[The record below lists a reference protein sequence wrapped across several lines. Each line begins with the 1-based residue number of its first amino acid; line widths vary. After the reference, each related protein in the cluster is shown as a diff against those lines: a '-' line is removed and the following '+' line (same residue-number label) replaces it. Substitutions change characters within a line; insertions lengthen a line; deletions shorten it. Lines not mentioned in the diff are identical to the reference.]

1 MSASHDLFIYES
13 VNIMQTKNYRQEKEQ
28 TEEIDVQQYWLV
40 LKRRW
45 VVASGVFVTCLVWAG
60 IAASTQKPAYQA
72 TGQILVQSN
81 KTSSLTGVGEKV
93 GTLESLKR
101 EGNPLDTQA
110 VVVKSLPIVQ
120 EVINNLRLKGKDG
133 KPLDPNSLAIKVEPI
148 VGTDVLK
155 VSHSSTQPE
164 LAAAVV
170 NQLMR
175 AYIAKNVL
183 TNRAEV
189 IAAGEFIAKELPR
202 AKLEL
207 DRNTEGL
214 RRFKT
219 QNQII
224 DLEEEATA
232 AVKTITDLNDQ
243 VNKARSE
250 LADVSAQELQTR
262 QQLNLEANQAVEVT
276 SLNQIPGVQT
286 ALKELQTVQTKL
298 ATEQGIYTAE
308 NPSVIS
314 LKNQEAAL
322 KSLLQERTTEA
333 VGSGVKIS
341 PGNLQIGELRQ
352 KLATEFLG
360 LQAKRLGIQRRIDA
374 LSNQQKAYKQRADI
388 LPFLEKR
395 EGELERSLT
404 VSQKN
409 YETLITRQ
417 QEIRVAEQQ
426 TVGNARV
433 IQPAFVPKNPSGATQ
448 MLFLAG
454 GGVVGLLLSIAAAFF
469 VDLID
474 RRLKTVKE
482 AETLFGYTLLGLIPK
497 FETNSLPEASTSD
510 RISPRV
516 IVAKLPR
523 SVIHEA
529 YQMLQANLKFISL
542 DRKAR
547 TIVVTSSVSGEGKS
561 EVSANLATVMAQAG
575 RRVLLVDADMRQPS
589 QHHLWGLINSIGF
602 SNVIAGENDFSEAVQ
617 SINNN
622 LFVLT
627 AGVMPPN
634 PLALIDSERMTSLME
649 MFAQKYDYVVFDTPS
664 LVGTAE
670 AAVLG
675 KMAGGVLVVVRPGH
689 VDSPSAA
696 AAKSLL
702 ARSEANILGIVA
714 NGVNV
719 KHEPDNYFYYSN
731 SRSEVKADP
740 VGKAQATVSSK

>member
-1 MSASHDLFIYES
+1 
-13 VNIMQTKNYRQEKEQ
+13 MQTKGYPQEQ
-28 TEEIDVQQYWLV
+28 GYPEEIDVQKYWLV

-45 VVASGVFVTCLVWAG
+45 VVVSGVFVASVATAG

-81 KTSSLTGVGEKV
+81 KTSSLTGVGEKI

-110 VVVKSLPIVQ
+110 VVVQSLPIVQ
-120 EVINNLRLKGKDG
+120 EVINNLRIKGKDG
-133 KPLDPNSLAIKVEPI
+133 KPLDPNLLTIKVEPI

-155 VSHSSTQPE
+155 VSHTSTQPE

-175 AYIAKNVL
+175 AYISKNIL
-183 TNRAEV
+183 NNRAEA

-207 DRNTEGL
+207 DRNAEAL
-214 RRFKT
+214 RRFKS

-243 VNKARSE
+243 ITTARGD
-250 LADVSAQELQTR
+250 LAEVTAQELATR
-262 QQLNLEANQAVEVT
+262 QQVNLDDSQAVEVT
-276 SLNQIPGVQT
+276 SLSQIPGVQE

-298 ATEQGIYTAE
+298 ATQQGLYTPE
-308 NPSVIS
+308 HPSIES
-314 LKNQEAAL
+314 LRNQEAAL
-322 KSLLQERTTEA
+322 KALLQQRTTEA
-333 VGSGVKIS
+333 VGSRVQVS

-352 KLATEFLG
+352 KLATEYLE
-360 LQAKRLGIQRRIDA
+360 LQAKRLGVQRKIDA
-374 LSNQQKAYKQRADI
+374 LSIQQKAYQQRADI
-388 LPFLEKR
+388 LPFLDKR
-395 EGELERSLT
+395 QGELERSLT

-409 YETLITRQ
+409 YENLVTRQ

-433 IQPAFVPKNPSGATQ
+433 IQPALVPKKPAAATQ
-448 MLFLAG
+448 LLFLAG
-454 GGVVGLLLSIAAAFF
+454 GGLVGALLAVAAAFF

-482 AETLFGYTLLGLIPK
+482 AEALFGYTLLGLIPK
-497 FETNSLPEASTSD
+497 FETNNLLEASTSD

-523 SVIHEA
+523 SVVHEA

-602 SNVIAGENDFSEAVQ
+602 SNLIAGENEFSEAVQ
-617 SINNN
+617 SVTDN

-634 PLALIDSERMTSLME
+634 PLALIDSERMIALME

-664 LVGTAE
+664 LVGAAE

-689 VDSPSAA
+689 VDSASAV

-702 ARSEANILGIVA
+702 RRSEANILGIVA

-731 SRSEVKADP
+731 SRSEVKAEP
-740 VGKAQATVSSK
+740 VGKQRATVFSK